1 MVELIRKNY
10 FGFFL
15 GKIVLYMLVSLT
27 AYVAKTC
34 GSG

>member
-1 MVELIRKNY
+1 MMELIRKDH

-27 AYVAKTC
+27 TYVAKTW